1 MLSIALPIA
10 KKLGLNKV
18 LITCDKTN
26 LASAGTIKS
35 NGGILENEVCQDGE
49 IVQRYWMEIS

>member
-35 NGGILENEVCQDGE
+35 NGG
-49 IVQRYWMEIS
+49 